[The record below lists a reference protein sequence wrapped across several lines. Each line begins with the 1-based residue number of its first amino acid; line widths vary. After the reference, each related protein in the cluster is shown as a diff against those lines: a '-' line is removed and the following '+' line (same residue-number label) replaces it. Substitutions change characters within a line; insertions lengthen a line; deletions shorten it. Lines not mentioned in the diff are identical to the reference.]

1 MVSVSQSKEVS
12 IQYADGSDHEMIS
25 EAAGMVSARCTLNE
39 VLADISEDDLKAAY
53 LSTSRMS
60 ITHLLNPEGLLSGF

>member
-1 MVSVSQSKEVS
+1 
-12 IQYADGSDHEMIS
+12 MIS